1 MNAFTAWLSYRE
13 MICHIPAFASV
24 DKILK
29 GETRTF
35 ASYFKYDIIF
45 ILFLRFFQNW
55 DIWILVLRNL
65 LLCLLGAKGLI
76 YSLNAWNSF

>member
-1 MNAFTAWLSYRE
+1 MNPFTAWLSYRE

-35 ASYFKYDIIF
+35 ASYL
-45 ILFLRFFQNW
+45 LFLRFFQNW

-76 YSLNAWNSF
+76 

>member
-1 MNAFTAWLSYRE
+1 MNPFTAWLSYHE

-24 DKILK
+24 DTILK

-35 ASYFKYDIIF
+35 ASYFTYDIIF

-55 DIWILVLRNL
+55 DIWILALRNL
-65 LLCLLGAKGLI
+65 LLCLLGVKGLI
-76 YSLNAWNSF
+76 